1 MNEEEKSES
10 DQTVSEAKTDDTK
23 IKKVAIYSRIP
34 TSGDWTPDAAE
45 KEINCLKEKIQK
57 KEHWEL
63 CKIYTDRGL
72 SRKSRGCY
80 RVELKKMLRDAKNRE
95 IDLIVCPTFARFGR
109 NIGETI
115 DISLRLKRDDPEHPV
130 GIYFDFERYFTLDY
144 YPMLDDE
151 YLPIALFGWNPAKDS
166 NRKSI
171 WEDEPDNTSK

>member
-10 DQTVSEAKTDDTK
+10 DQTVPEIKIDDKK
-23 IKKVAIYSRIP
+23 IIKVAIYSRIP
-34 TSGDWTPDAAE
+34 TNGDWPPGAAE

-109 NIGETI
+109 NIGETEEQQKLLT
-115 DISLRLKRDDPEHPV
+115 DFGCDSLQ
-130 GIYFDFERYFTLDY
+130 GYFLSK
-144 YPMLDDE
+144 
-151 YLPIALFGWNPAKDS
+151 PIPAEEVVALY
-166 NRKSI
+166 KS
-171 WEDEPDNTSK
+171 KKK